1 MKKFVLSM
9 MFWILSSIIFES
21 LCKIG
26 DPQLWTAFFYTAQA
40 LFIYMLIKLTK
51 SLILSD
57 KYNKLFNIAFIYLY
71 IRFAYEISM
80 LFKIIVDSTLNI
92 ILWDVISMITFL
104 TITVIYL
111 NIDHDETWTKNIR
124 VVDNKH
130 SLRCY
135 IRIVHSFFCK
145 SLHC

>member
-1 MKKFVLSM
+1 M

-111 NIDHDETWTKNIR
+111 NIDHDET
-124 VVDNKH
+124 
-130 SLRCY
+130 
-135 IRIVHSFFCK
+135 
-145 SLHC
+145 